1 MGERD
6 TLELKLKCDRAAY
19 PESNRQASDQNSL
32 GQTVVAHQ
40 YTTYPLRVSGVFRL
54 DQADANCAYLYLINT
69 SPGLLAQDHLS
80 MSLSLAAD
88 TRMYLTDQAAT
99 KVHAM
104 PKKETQATTAWNID
118 VGAGASLEF
127 VPEPVIL
134 FADAALEQTTQIK
147 LYPQAALFWSD
158 ILIPGRLARG
168 EYYDFRHYHSRLEIY
183 SDDGELWFRD
193 TIRLTGKDNPFKH
206 HDLFATEPI
215 LANIIMVQP
224 QADLAE
230 LSQKIANLAFDD
242 CKGILVASST
252 LPENKG
258 LLIRV
263 MAAKTSLIKK
273 YITYVLNYVRHLSD
287 RPDLPYIPK

>member
-1 MGERD
+1 MGQRD
-6 TLELKLKCDRAAY
+6 TLELKLICDDR
-19 PESNRQASDQNSL
+19 RGQDHL
-32 GQTVVAHQ
+32 GQTTKQTIVAHQ

-54 DQADANCAYLYLINT
+54 DQADADCAYLYLINT
-69 SPGLLAQDHLS
+69 SPGLLAQDHLR

-104 PKKETQATTAWNID
+104 PKEETQATTTWNIA

-134 FADAALEQTTQIK
+134 FADAALEQTTQIN
-147 LYPQAALFWSD
+147 LHPQAALFWSE
-158 ILIPGRLARG
+158 ILIPGRLARE
-168 EYYDFRHYHSRLEIY
+168 EYYDFRHYHSRLEIS
-183 SDDGELWFRD
+183 SDKGELWFRD
-193 TIRLTGKDNPFKH
+193 AIRLTGKDNPFKH
-206 HDLFATEPI
+206 YDLFATEPI

-224 QADLAE
+224 QVDLTE
-230 LSQKIANLAFDD
+230 LSQKIANLALDD
-242 CKGILVASST
+242 CKEILVASST

-273 YITYVLNYVRHLSD
+273 YITHVLDCGRHLSD
-287 RPDLPYIPK
+287 RPNLPYIPK

>member
-6 TLELKLKCDRAAY
+6 TLELKLKCDR
-19 PESNRQASDQNSL
+19 PASDQNLL
-32 GQTVVAHQ
+32 GQTIVAHQ

-54 DQADANCAYLYLINT
+54 DQADVDCAYLYLINT

-104 PKKETQATTAWNID
+104 PCQKTQATTAWNIA
-118 VGAGASLEF
+118 VGAGASLEL

-134 FADAALEQTTQIK
+134 FADAALEQTTQIN
-147 LYPQAALFWSD
+147 LHPQARLFWSE

-168 EYYDFRHYHSRLEIY
+168 EYYDFRHYHSCLEIS
-183 SDDGELWFRD
+183 SDKGELWFRD
-193 TIRLTGKDNPFKH
+193 VIHLTGKDNTFKH
-206 HDLFATEPI
+206 HDLFAAEPI

-224 QADLAE
+224 QVDLAE

-242 CKGILVASST
+242 CQGILIVSST

-263 MAAKTSLIKK
+263 MAPKTSLIKK
-273 YITYVLNYVRHLSD
+273 YITHVLNCVRHLSD
-287 RPDLPYIPK
+287 RPTLPHIPK